1 MGEGTNQSLKAI
13 NLTQTNI
20 FDTLELLENTEKDFS
35 QMYNCQNSVIN
46 EIIQSEK
53 LIKKLEDDI
62 QAIKSV
68 MGQTLSEFEATSSEI
83 SDISNVLEELN
94 KSFQAISD
102 FAEDV
107 QTSSNRLIEK

>member
-1 MGEGTNQSLKAI
+1 
-13 NLTQTNI
+13 
-20 FDTLELLENTEKDFS
+20 
-35 QMYNCQNSVIN
+35 MYNCQNSVIN

-83 SDISNVLEELN
+83 SDIPM
-94 KSFQAISD
+94 F
-102 FAEDV
+102 
-107 QTSSNRLIEK
+107 